1 MRLFA
6 FGSSI
11 VSSYWN
17 GAATYYRGCYKY
29 LARLGYDIT
38 FAEPD
43 AYGRQG
49 HRDSDDFSYV
59 HSLVYQ
65 PRANDSGRDL
75 DRLLRQAATYDI
87 VVKHSGI
94 GCDDAELEARLPR
107 ECAGKRGSHGAMTFI
122 WDVDAPATL
131 QRMEANPDDALA
143 RATRLYDAILTYG
156 GGPLARDG
164 FRGFGAQAYYSMYNG
179 LDPETH
185 FPVPPDPALACD
197 VVFLGNRLPDREARV
212 EELFLRAATLA
223 PQAQFIL
230 GGEGWGDKQ
239 LPPNVR
245 WLGHVPT
252 ADHNRVNGSA
262 SMVLNINRASM
273 AAFGFSPPTRI
284 FEVAG
289 AGTCMLCDDWP
300 GIDDCFE
307 PAQEILVVR
316 NAEDVVAAL
325 TRYDLAQRRR
335 IGEAF
340 HTRAL
345 LDHTYAQRAA
355 QAHFAFRQCHARREG
370 KLGPQTQSLATMADW
385 LQPRPPQS
393 QVEGA
398 RAELASQRRRSTL
411 RRAGHHRS
419 RRMKLVVY
427 GLTLTSSWGNGHATT
442 YRSLLKALPAGA
454 TRSRS
459 SKRTSS
465 GIAAIV
471 TCRNPRTPPSAS
483 TKTGPS
489 STQPSSP

>member
-1 MRLFA
+1 MKIFA

-59 HSLVYQ
+59 TSVVYQ
-65 PRANDSGRDL
+65 PRQTDSGRDL
-75 DRLLRQAATYDI
+75 DRMLAQAREADI

-94 GCDDAELEARLPR
+94 GCDDAELERRVPA
-107 ECAGKRGSHGAMTFI
+107 ECGQASGPGAAMTFI

-131 QRMEANPDDALA
+131 HRMRADPDDAL
-143 RATRLYDAILTYG
+143 RHATPGYDAILTYG

-164 FRGFGAQAYYSMYNG
+164 FLDFGAQAYYTMYNG

-185 FPVPPDPALACD
+185 FPVLPDPTLACD

-212 EELFLRAATLA
+212 EELFLRAAELA
-223 PQAQFIL
+223 PHASFIL
-230 GGEGWGDKQ
+230 GGEGWGDKR

-273 AAFGFSPPTRI
+273 AEFGFSPPTRV

-289 AGTCMLCDDWP
+289 AGSCLLCDDWP
-300 GIDDCFE
+300 GISDCFN
-307 PAQEILVVR
+307 PDPGPSQEILVVKS
-316 NAEDVVAAL
+316 ADDVVAAL
-325 TRYDLAQRRR
+325 TRYDLTDRKR
-335 IGEAF
+335 IGAAF
-340 HTRAL
+340 HARGLA
-345 LDHTYAQRAA
+345 DHTYAQRAS
-355 QAHFAFRQCHARREG
+355 QADFAFRECRARR
-370 KLGPQTQSLATMADW
+370 LGELPRQTHAAATMADW
-385 LQPRPPQS
+385 RTVP
-393 QVEGA
+393 GW
-398 RAELASQRRRSTL
+398 RRD
-411 RRAGHHRS
+411 AQGQ
-419 RRMKLVVY
+419 LVD
-427 GLTLTSSWGNGHATT
+427 
-442 YRSLLKALPAGA
+442 
-454 TRSRS
+454 
-459 SKRTSS
+459 
-465 GIAAIV
+465 
-471 TCRNPRTPPSAS
+471 TPE
-483 TKTGPS
+483 KVRV
-489 STQPSSP
+489 